1 VLKLVKGGLLLVDLL
16 LDIVDF
22 LLEEVVFQ
30 FKKF

>member
-1 VLKLVKGGLLLVDLL
+1 MLKLVKGGLLLVDLL